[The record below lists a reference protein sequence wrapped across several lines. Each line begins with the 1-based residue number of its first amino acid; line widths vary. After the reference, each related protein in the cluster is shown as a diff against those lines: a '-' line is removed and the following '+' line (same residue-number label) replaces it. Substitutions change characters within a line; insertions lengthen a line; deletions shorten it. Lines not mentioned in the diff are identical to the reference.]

1 MITADKARK
10 FLERGRML
18 TKDNT
23 LNSLNVTEEQWT
35 VALWMIKSNKKYSH
49 LIGKTIQPGNAGKT
63 QLSQRFSEVQSK
75 WLNNRQHAARR
86 VDELSCTQ
94 DNTTNPNAYK
104 SPEDMPS
111 HTHTHTPT
119 TCMYTH
125 KSWRGDVSDKTLVKM
140 CFMANIALRLRW
152 RCTSLATFLIKLM
165 LRPFRP
171 GLAWLR
177 PNNVVNSFF
186 AHFCVVRTSPGSHSL
201 VLVAN
206 FVLSTNAIK
215 GSWSWRLKI
224 CFNSALKRCMC
235 N

>member
-63 QLSQRFSEVQSK
+63 QLRFNQSDSIIVSTQPAELTSWAAHK
-75 WLNNRQHAARR
+75 TTRQILMLINRQKIH
-86 VDELSCTQ
+86 
-94 DNTTNPNAYK
+94 P
-104 SPEDMPS
+104 
-111 HTHTHTPT
+111 HTHTYTPT
-119 TCMYTH
+119 TYMYTH

-165 LRPFRP
+165 LRPFWP

-186 AHFCVVRTSPGSHSL
+186 AHFCVVRTSPGSHSF

-215 GSWSWRLKI
+215 GSWFWRLKI